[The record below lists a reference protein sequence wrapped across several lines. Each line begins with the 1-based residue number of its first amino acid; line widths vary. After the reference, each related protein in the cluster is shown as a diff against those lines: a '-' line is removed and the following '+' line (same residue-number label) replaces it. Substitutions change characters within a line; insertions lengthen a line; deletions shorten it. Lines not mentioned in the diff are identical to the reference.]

1 MLNLLNKIQDLN
13 CFLKNKIILFL
24 LLTISILFVAQG
36 DYFAWIL
43 TILTTYHIMANNAVQ
58 IIGMFVASN
67 DKKDKL
73 KIWLLLSVIFVLTVL
88 ISWLFF
94 DKQLH
99 FSLLNSIQYNE
110 NLSIL
115 LIFLPIILYFFTKKN
130 IPISATFLII
140 PIFSNNNTLQS
151 MVVKTLISYF
161 LSFTISFIF
170 WYFLYIKY
178 KNFIDIEKNN
188 NKNRWIII
196 EYLST
201 AMLLGIWLVTS
212 TCTFTIFLPRVFTIK
227 YLILFIIVGIFSI
240 LVILYN
246 DNTTIKK
253 IIGNKSDINYK
264 SGAIFNI
271 LFAMIMLSV
280 QYISKIPITSTWVFL
295 GVLAGRELAI
305 AVSKKNNNSLNII
318 QSLKNDLSDLYSAI
332 LGIIFSLVFVKI
344 LLFAINVI

>member
-24 LLTISILFVAQG
+24 LLTILILFVAQG

-73 KIWLLLSVIFVLTVL
+73 KIWLLLSFIFVLTVL

-305 AVSKKNNNSLNII
+305 AGSKKNNNSLNII

-344 LLFAINVI
+344 LLFAISVI